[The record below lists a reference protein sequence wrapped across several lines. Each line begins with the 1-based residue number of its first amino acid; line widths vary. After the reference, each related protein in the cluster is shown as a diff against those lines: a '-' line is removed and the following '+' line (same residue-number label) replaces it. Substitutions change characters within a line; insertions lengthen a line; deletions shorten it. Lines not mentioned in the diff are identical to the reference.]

1 MSLARHTVR
10 KTARLRGLLPAVLQV
25 YLGGSVTG
33 QSTLGTGTGTGLYS
47 GYITLDIQTCIVD
60 NSIYEMEIH

>member
-1 MSLARHTVR
+1 M
-10 KTARLRGLLPAVLQV
+10 LQV